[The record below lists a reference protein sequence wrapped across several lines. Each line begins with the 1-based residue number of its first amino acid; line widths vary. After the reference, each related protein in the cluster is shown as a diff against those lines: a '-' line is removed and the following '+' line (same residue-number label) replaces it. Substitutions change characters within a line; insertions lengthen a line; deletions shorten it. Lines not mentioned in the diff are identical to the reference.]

1 MHVTAVADGLSQCL
15 GNGGQG
21 ANETMPNVSP
31 KQTVNARSEYAAMR
45 NLLLEEKI
53 EREKSRMEILTKV
66 TANVAKALV
75 TKRIYEFQ
83 KGCESSVSK
92 YLTYVDS
99 E

>member
-1 MHVTAVADGLSQCL
+1 
-15 GNGGQG
+15 
-21 ANETMPNVSP
+21 MPNVSP

-75 TKRIYEFQ
+75 TKRIYEF
-83 KGCESSVSK
+83 
-92 YLTYVDS
+92 
-99 E
+99 